1 MRPFL
6 ESKTLTFTCQIPQ
19 AYNHQVYCTQRG
31 NEVLEEVVKA
41 IGDVGSR
48 LESLSKPL
56 DLEARSAEIQ
66 SLEEAAGG
74 AQFWDDPTGAQAQM
88 QRLNVLKESLA
99 PWVAARKRLED
110 ARTMA
115 ELAAMEDDP
124 DTYAPELSTEL
135 NSLSAALDKLEVET
149 LLSGAHDAAPAIL
162 EINAGA
168 GGADANDWT
177 SMLQRMY
184 LRWADRHHFKAEIM
198 DEVEGD
204 VAGLK
209 STSLRIEGKNAYGLL
224 QGEHGVHR
232 LVRMSPFNK
241 TRETSFAGVNVVPE
255 VAEVED
261 VDIPAKDL
269 KREHTLSR
277 GAGGQ
282 NVQKNETAVRL
293 THLPTNIVVTC
304 QDQRSQLQNYERALR
319 VLKAR
324 LLEIARLEQRT
335 GIDDLR
341 GERKDIAFGHQ
352 TRNYVFQP
360 YTLVK
365 DTRTAHE
372 TGDIQRVMNGE
383 FDDFIDDF
391 LRWQQTQ
398 KMQD

>member
-1 MRPFL
+1 
-6 ESKTLTFTCQIPQ
+6 
-19 AYNHQVYCTQRG
+19 
-31 NEVLEEVVKA
+31 
-41 IGDVGSR
+41 
-48 LESLSKPL
+48 
-56 DLEARSAEIQ
+56 
-66 SLEEAAGG
+66 
-74 AQFWDDPTGAQAQM
+74 
-88 QRLNVLKESLA
+88 
-99 PWVAARKRLED
+99 
-110 ARTMA
+110 
-115 ELAAMEDDP
+115 
-124 DTYAPELSTEL
+124 
-135 NSLSAALDKLEVET
+135 
-149 LLSGAHDAAPAIL
+149 
-162 EINAGA
+162 
-168 GGADANDWT
+168 
-177 SMLQRMY
+177 
-184 LRWADRHHFKAEIM
+184 
-198 DEVEGD
+198 
-204 VAGLK
+204 
-209 STSLRIEGKNAYGLL
+209 
-224 QGEHGVHR
+224 
-232 LVRMSPFNK
+232 
-241 TRETSFAGVNVVPE
+241 VPE

>member
-1 MRPFL
+1 
-6 ESKTLTFTCQIPQ
+6 
-19 AYNHQVYCTQRG
+19 
-31 NEVLEEVVKA
+31 VLEDVVKA
-41 IGDVGSR
+41 IESSEMR
-48 LESLSKPL
+48 LESLSRPL
-56 DLEARSAEIQ
+56 DLNGRVREIGTLEAEASQTEFWNDSGHAQ
-66 SLEEAAGG
+66 S
-74 AQFWDDPTGAQAQM
+74 QM
-88 QRLNVLKESLA
+88 QRLNTLRESLA
-99 PWVAARKRLED
+99 PWQAVRKRVED
-110 ARTMA
+110 ARTLA
-115 ELAAMEDDP
+115 ELAAMEDAP
-124 DTYAPELSTEL
+124 EVYAPELETEMAAVT
-135 NSLSAALDKLEVET
+135 AALDKLEIET
-149 LLSGAHDAAPAIL
+149 LLSGPHDGAPAIL
-162 EINAGA
+162 DINAGA

-184 LRWADRHHFKAEIM
+184 LRWADRHGFKAELM

-224 QGEHGVHR
+224 QGERGVHR

-261 VDIPAKDL
+261 VAIPDKDL

-293 THLPTNIVVTC
+293 THLPTGIVVTC

-319 VLKAR
+319 TLKAR
-324 LLEIARLEQRT
+324 LLEIARSEQKT
-335 GIDDLR
+335 SIDGLG

-383 FDDFIDDF
+383 FDDFIDTY

-398 KMQD
+398 KTQELQ

>member
-1 MRPFL
+1 ML
-6 ESKTLTFTCQIPQ
+6 ED
-19 AYNHQVYCTQRG
+19 
-31 NEVLEEVVKA
+31 VVKA
-41 IGDVGSR
+41 IEGADTR
-48 LESLSKPL
+48 LESLTRPL
-56 DLEARSAEIQ
+56 DMEGRAREIAALE
-66 SLEEAAGG
+66 EEAA
-74 AQFWDDPTGAQAQM
+74 QPEFWNDSSAAQAQM
-88 QRLNVLKESLA
+88 QRLNTVKESLA
-99 PWVAARKRLED
+99 PWQAVRARLDD

-115 ELAAMEDDP
+115 ELAGMEAESES
-124 DTYAPELSTEL
+124 YAPDLEAEL
-135 NSLSAALDKLEVET
+135 AGIAQALDKLEVET
-149 LLSGAHDAAPAIL
+149 LLSGPHDGAPAIL

-184 LRWADRHHFKAEIM
+184 LRWADRHGFKAELM

-209 STSLRIEGKNAYGLL
+209 STSLRFEGKNAYGLL
-224 QGEHGVHR
+224 QGERGIHR
-232 LVRMSPFNK
+232 VVRISPFNK

-261 VDIPAKDL
+261 VTIPDKDL

-293 THLPTNIVVTC
+293 THLPTGIVVTC

-319 VLKAR
+319 TLKAR
-324 LLEIARLEQRT
+324 LLEIARQEQKDS
-335 GIDDLR
+335 IDGLR

-383 FDDFIDDF
+383 FDDFIDDY
-391 LRWQQTQ
+391 LRWQQEQ
-398 KMQD
+398 KIQDT